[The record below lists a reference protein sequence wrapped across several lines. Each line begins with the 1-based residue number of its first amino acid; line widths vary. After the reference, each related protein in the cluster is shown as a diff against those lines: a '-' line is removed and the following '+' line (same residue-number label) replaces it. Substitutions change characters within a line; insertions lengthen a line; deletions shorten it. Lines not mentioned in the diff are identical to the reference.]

1 MGLMV
6 TILDGTDNNATLTES
21 SVGTAF
27 VYRYREHSS
36 FTSTDPLL
44 TPFFVLLHS
53 LPETRLYT
61 RPSLD

>member
-6 TILDGTDNNATLTES
+6 TILDGTDNNATDNN
-21 SVGTAF
+21 VGTAL